1 MTDIAIGQTGH
12 LMDEEIDK
20 KETQPR
26 EYGEECEI
34 ACLGKNAWADST
46 KTPELREHIFY
57 C

>member
-34 ACLGKNAWADST
+34 ACLAWADSA